1 MNRYETAKG
10 GSPRRR
16 KTSREMLERWRAAGY
31 PKCYTEDVNGKRIL
45 DADARRES
53 LNERKHPLIAALR
66 LLRGKLEYRRSLKR
80 LNHGL

>member
-1 MNRYETAKG
+1 MSYQNMIRG

-16 KTSREMLERWRAAGY
+16 KTSRELLERWRAAGY
-31 PKCYTEDVNGKRIL
+31 PKYYREDKDGARIWDL
-45 DADARRES
+45 PARREALDARR
-53 LNERKHPLIAALR
+53 HPFIAALR

>member
-1 MNRYETAKG
+1 MSYQNMIRG

-16 KTSREMLERWRAAGY
+16 KTSRELLERWRAAGF
-31 PKCYTEDVNGKRIL
+31 PKYYRENTDGTRIWDL
-45 DADARRES
+45 ASRREALDARR
-53 LNERKHPLIAALR
+53 HPFIAALR

>member
-1 MNRYETAKG
+1 MERYETAKG

-16 KTSREMLERWRAAGY
+16 KMSRGLLERWRAAGFPRY
-31 PKCYTEDVNGKRIL
+31 YRENNDGERIWDL
-45 DADARRES
+45 PARRES